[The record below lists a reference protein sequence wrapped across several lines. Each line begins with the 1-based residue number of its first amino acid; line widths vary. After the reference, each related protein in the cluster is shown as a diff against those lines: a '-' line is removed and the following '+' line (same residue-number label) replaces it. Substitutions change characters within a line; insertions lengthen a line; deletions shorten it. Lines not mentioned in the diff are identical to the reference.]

1 MIRIKIVL
9 ILGRGGLLLLLV
21 LVQVVLLGELQVPQ
35 ELGVTAWTKGD
46 VQKHSIGQVRK
57 EGSDLEHDRRGGG
70 GGGDLRFVVLPFM
83 LMCLLVEGF
92 LIPPRWFFLV

>member
-35 ELGVTAWTKGD
+35 ELGVTTWTRGD
-46 VQKHSIGQVRK
+46 AQKHSVGQVRK
-57 EGSDLEHDRRGGG
+57 EGSDLENDKR
-70 GGGDLRFVVLPFM
+70 
-83 LMCLLVEGF
+83 EGEGEAGT
-92 LIPPRWFFLV
+92 

>member
-9 ILGRGGLLLLLV
+9 ILGRGGLLLLLM

-35 ELGVTAWTKGD
+35 ELGVTSWMRRD
-46 VQKHSIGQVRK
+46 FQKHSVGQVK
-57 EGSDLEHDRRGGG
+57 EEEAAWRGAKRIEYK
-70 GGGDLRFVVLPFM
+70 LRFVDPPFM

>member
-1 MIRIKIVL
+1 MIKIKIVL

-35 ELGVTAWTKGD
+35 ELRVTTWTRGD

-57 EGSDLEHDRRGGG
+57 EGSDLESDRREGG
-70 GGGDLRFVVLPFM
+70 GGGDLRFVALPFM

>member
-35 ELGVTAWTKGD
+35 ELRVTTWMRRD
-46 VQKHSIGQVRK
+46 FQKQSDGQVKKRGSGF
-57 EGSDLEHDRRGGG
+57 EGHNGGG
-70 GGGDLRFVVLPFM
+70 TILRFVDPPFM

>member
-35 ELGVTAWTKGD
+35 ELRVTTWMRGD
-46 VQKHSIGQVRK
+46 
-57 EGSDLEHDRRGGG
+57 
-70 GGGDLRFVVLPFM
+70 F
-83 LMCLLVEGF
+83 
-92 LIPPRWFFLV
+92 